1 MSRNKTTS
9 VSLST
14 GSLVMQRI
22 RDYVKLLKMRLT
34 FLVAISGVFGYL
46 VAAGSSFTWMNLFWI
61 ALGGFLVTGAANTL
75 NQVIEADLDRLMN
88 RTANRPLAEKR
99 LTPFESVLYAL
110 ILGIAGILILWINFN
125 VVAGLLGIIS
135 LLSYAF
141 VYTPMKRVH
150 PVAVLIGA
158 IPGGLPPMI
167 GWVAFSGELE
177 AGAWILFLFQ
187 FLWQFPHFWAIA
199 WLLDADYKRAGFK
212 MLPSSGK
219 SQLTASLMVVYAVLL
234 VPVALLP
241 WSVGLIGWGTMA
253 GIMLCGVL
261 FALPA
266 FALRKK
272 LEDKQAKQLMYAS
285 FLYLPLIQIL
295 MVVDIFVS

>member
-1 MSRNKTTS
+1 MSTNKTTS
-9 VSLST
+9 VSLSP
-14 GSLVMQRI
+14 GSLIAQRL

-34 FLVAISGVFGYL
+34 FFVAISGVFGY
-46 VAAGSSFTWMNLFWI
+46 VMAAGEAFTWANLI
-61 ALGGFLVTGAANTL
+61 LVGIGGFLVTGAANTF
-75 NQVIEADLDRLMN
+75 NQVIEADLDLLMN
-88 RTANRPLAEKR
+88 RTAKRPLAEKR
-99 LTPFESVLYAL
+99 ITSVEAVIYAMV
-110 ILGIAGILILWINFN
+110 IGIAGIAILWTCFN

-199 WLLDADYKRAGFK
+199 WLLDEDYKRAGFK
-212 MLPSSGK
+212 MLPSPGK
-219 SQLTASLMVVYAVLL
+219 SPFAANLMLLYALLLIPVAVL
-234 VPVALLP
+234 PF
-241 WSVGLIGWGTMA
+241 SVDLIGWGTML
-253 GIMLCGVL
+253 GIMVCGAL

-266 FALRKK
+266 FLLKKK

-285 FLYLPLIQIL
+285 FIYLPVLQIL
-295 MVVDIFVS
+295 MVVDLFLS